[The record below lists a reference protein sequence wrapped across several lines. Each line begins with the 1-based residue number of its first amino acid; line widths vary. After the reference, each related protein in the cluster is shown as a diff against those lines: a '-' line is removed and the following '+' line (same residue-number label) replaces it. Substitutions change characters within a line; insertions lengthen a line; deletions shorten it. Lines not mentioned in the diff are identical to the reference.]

1 MEELTMRKN
10 KRKPTQKKRTVSS
23 PAASRPAE
31 NSTSTISE
39 HKAED
44 EVSPV
49 SASPESAK
57 PVQNEETKAEDAA
70 SVAALT
76 EVKPA
81 ETQLKETKPEPT
93 HLVESKPQ
101 ETKLSSVKPAETKIT
116 AVKPE
121 ETKLTEQKPSSTV
134 LTKVAEEK
142 MEESAP
148 KAESKTTGKEATE
161 PSVKPAEKKTSRKTA
176 SKSTKAADTTAK
188 EEAPAKKT
196 AAKKTRSTT
205 KATETSTTAKKT
217 TRSKTT
223 KATKSAASTEE
234 TKSKTTRKR
243 PAAPAPVID
252 EDAEFMDRFNRH
264 LDEFKWLYMELYNDN
279 RMFDELNYNLH
290 EIYRGRKASLKEMD
304 RIREKDP
311 QWYRRGDQMGML
323 MDAGLFAGGLQG
335 VVQHLDYLTDL
346 HITHLHLTPLF
357 KTPVH
362 NSDDGFTVSDFRSVR
377 EDLGSIGDLEQLADQ
392 CHQKGLTLAVDFTIN
407 HTSAEHEWAQRA
419 MQGDSEYIARYI
431 NHWDLNYR
439 NPVVFHEM
447 VYNLLYLA
455 NLGIDVFQLHDL
467 NLLDTHSHSFPHV
480 HSLVR
485 MIRMICEMVCPGVL
499 LECTSGMTPQEAQSF
514 LGTPEKPE
522 CHVLYNTLVT
532 SSVWNSLATR
542 DTRLLK
548 GELDNLPQ
556 GGTYVNALRTYDPL
570 RWEMSDDPLSWLGFD
585 PYLHREFLFS
595 FFDGSFSKSF
605 AKGAQYHNY
614 EDDGSCGTT
623 ASFCGIEKAQED
635 KNERELELA
644 VDRDIMLHTF
654 LLTLPGIPTIYS
666 GDEIGLLNQK
676 VAPSADPRLTYRAP
690 FQWEVAQQR
699 TEDSTVAGKLFQSLR
714 SHKDIRTKY
723 ASLFTESVPF
733 ATVETGDIS
742 TCAMIRQTEQEGL
755 TAVFN
760 FCEEERTVPVEEGN
774 YTDLLTG
781 KKHKGGEITLAPYQ
795 AMWLYQ
801 KK

>member
-1 MEELTMRKN
+1 MAGKLPEKIGEDLMAKGSVRRKKADEYAQRLAKHYDEL
-10 KRKPTQKKRTVSS
+10 
-23 PAASRPAE
+23 
-31 NSTSTISE
+31 
-39 HKAED
+39 
-44 EVSPV
+44 
-49 SASPESAK
+49 
-57 PVQNEETKAEDAA
+57 
-70 SVAALT
+70 
-76 EVKPA
+76 
-81 ETQLKETKPEPT
+81 
-93 HLVESKPQ
+93 
-101 ETKLSSVKPAETKIT
+101 
-116 AVKPE
+116 
-121 ETKLTEQKPSSTV
+121 
-134 LTKVAEEK
+134 
-142 MEESAP
+142 
-148 KAESKTTGKEATE
+148 
-161 PSVKPAEKKTSRKTA
+161 
-176 SKSTKAADTTAK
+176 
-188 EEAPAKKT
+188 
-196 AAKKTRSTT
+196 
-205 KATETSTTAKKT
+205 
-217 TRSKTT
+217 
-223 KATKSAASTEE
+223 
-234 TKSKTTRKR
+234 
-243 PAAPAPVID
+243 
-252 EDAEFMDRFNRH
+252 
-264 LDEFKWLYMELYNDN
+264 KWLYCELYNGREDMFEQLCE
-279 RMFDELNYNLH
+279 RMMQWYTGRSEALKRLDREREANPDWYKKQDMLGMMLYIDAFSENISNL
-290 EIYRGRKASLKEMD
+290 EKKLAYLKECNVN
-304 RIREKDP
+304 
-311 QWYRRGDQMGML
+311 Y
-323 MDAGLFAGGLQG
+323 
-335 VVQHLDYLTDL
+335 
-346 HITHLHLTPLF
+346 LHLMPFL
-357 KTPVH
+357 KTPKGK
-362 NSDDGFTVSDFRSVR
+362 SDGGYAVADYRTVQENLGTMAQLDSLAQKCHKKGISLCMDFVM
-377 EDLGSIGDLEQLADQ
+377 
-392 CHQKGLTLAVDFTIN
+392 N
-407 HTSAEHEWAQRA
+407 HTSEEHEWAQRA

-781 KKHKGGEITLAPYQ
+781 KIHKGGEITLAPYQ